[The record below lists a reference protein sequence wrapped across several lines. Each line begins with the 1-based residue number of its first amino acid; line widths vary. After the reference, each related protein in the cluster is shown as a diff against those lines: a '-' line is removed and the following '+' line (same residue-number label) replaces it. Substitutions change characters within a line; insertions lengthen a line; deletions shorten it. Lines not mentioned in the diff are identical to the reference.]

1 MPTNTSVIKKPIF
14 IIASGRS
21 GSTHLR
27 LMLDHHPQLTCLDEI
42 DYTVQLISND
52 GAFPNLDTYYEWLE
66 SDRIFAERQLIIDRQ
81 LDYPQLVNSFLAQE
95 QQRYGKPLLCAVGH
109 KNFDKL
115 LKIWPNARFIHLV
128 RDGRD
133 VAYSCVAE
141 MGWYGNFWH
150 SVEYWEKSEQLWE
163 DLQAVVPPE
172 QRIEITYE
180 SLMSQTVET
189 LTQVCSFIG
198 ITYHQAML
206 SYPETTTYSLPDT
219 NFIGQWQR
227 KMSSYEIQ
235 LVESRIGELLV
246 LRGYELSG
254 QPLLKVNATMMRWF
268 KLQDWWKRIQLR
280 IDRYSLPLFLSDY
293 ISRNFRLKQ
302 WQKSVKLQL
311 NAIENANLK

>member
-1 MPTNTSVIKKPIF
+1 MSTNIIENPIF

-27 LMLDHHPQLTCLDEI
+27 LMLDYHPQLTCLDEI
-42 DYTVQLISND
+42 DYTVQLIADD

-81 LDYPQLVNSFLAQE
+81 LDYPQLVKSFLAQE
-95 QQRYGKPLLCAVGH
+95 QERYGKSLLCAVGH

-115 LKIWPNARFIHLV
+115 LKIWPQARFIHLV

-150 SVEYWEKSEQLWE
+150 SVEYWERSEQLWT
-163 DLQAVVPPE
+163 DLQGVIPVE

-180 SLMSQTVET
+180 SLMSKTVET
-189 LTQVCSFIG
+189 LTQVCDFIG
-198 ITYHQAML
+198 ISYHQAML
-206 SYPETTTYSLPDT
+206 NYPSTTTYSLPDPS
-219 NFIGQWQR
+219 FIGQWQR
-227 KMSSYEIQ
+227 KMSNYEIQ
-235 LVESRIGELLV
+235 LVESRIGEMLT

-254 QPLLKVNATMMRWF
+254 QPILKVNATMKRWF
-268 KLQDWWKRIQLR
+268 KLQDWRKRLQLR
-280 IDRYSLPLFLSDY
+280 IDRYSLSLFLSDY
-293 ISRNFRLKQ
+293 LSRSFGLKQ

-311 NAIENANLK
+311 NAIESAHLK

>member
-1 MPTNTSVIKKPIF
+1 MPTNISAIEQPIF

-27 LMLDHHPQLTCLDEI
+27 LMLDKHPQLTCLDEI
-42 DYTVQLISND
+42 DYTVQLISDD
-52 GAFPNLDTYYEWLE
+52 GAFPNLDQYYEWLE
-66 SDRIFAERQLIIDRQ
+66 SDRIFAERQLTIDRQ
-81 LDYPQLVNSFLAQE
+81 LDYPQLVNSFLVQE
-95 QQRYGKPLLCAVGH
+95 QQRYGKPLLCGVGH

-115 LKIWPNARFIHLV
+115 LKIWPHARFIHLV

-150 SVEYWEKSEQLWE
+150 SVEYWEKSERLWS
-163 DLQAVVPPE
+163 DLQAIVPPE

-206 SYPETTTYSLPDT
+206 SYPDTTTYSLPDP

-235 LVESRIGELLV
+235 LVESRIGEMLV

-254 QPLLKVNATMMRWF
+254 HPLLKVNATMKRWF

-280 IDRYSLPLFLSDY
+280 IDRYSLALFLSDY
-293 ISRNFRLKQ
+293 LSRNFRLKQ

-311 NAIENANLK
+311 NAIENAHLK

>member
-1 MPTNTSVIKKPIF
+1 MPTNISVIEKPIF

-27 LMLDHHPQLTCLDEI
+27 LMLDKHPQLTCLDEI
-42 DYTVQLISND
+42 DYSVQLISDN
-52 GAFPNLDTYYEWLE
+52 GAFPNLDKYYEWLE
-66 SDRIFAERQLIIDRQ
+66 SDRIFAERQLTIDRQ

-95 QQRYGKPLLCAVGH
+95 QQRYGKPLLCGVGH

-115 LKIWPNARFIHLV
+115 LKIWPHARFIHLV

-150 SVEYWEKSEQLWE
+150 SVEYWEKSERLWS
-163 DLQAVVPPE
+163 DLQAIVPPE

-206 SYPETTTYSLPDT
+206 SYPDTTTYSLPDP
-219 NFIGQWQR
+219 NFIGQWQQ

-235 LVESRIGELLV
+235 LVESRIGEMLV

-254 QPLLKVNATMMRWF
+254 HPILKVNATMKRWF

-280 IDRYSLPLFLSDY
+280 IDRYSLALFLSDY
-293 ISRNFRLKQ
+293 LSRNFRLKQ

-311 NAIENANLK
+311 NAIENAHLK